1 MTPTGSPRPPQQNAS
16 RPRRVW
22 GVLGVISFLAA
33 LLGGLLPAY
42 STQAR
47 APGQIESPYQVFLPI
62 TTKAPTQPALPP
74 AGDWLGYVNFFRAT
88 AGLPAL
94 LEIQDWSEGAW
105 LHARYIVKN
114 DQVFHYENPNNPW
127 YTPEGHAAAE
137 ASNLFGS
144 FNPNET
150 IEGTIEGWMQ
160 GPFHAVGILDPALS
174 KTGYGIF
181 TEPDGGIEA
190 GAALD
195 IIRGLGPLPPS
206 TSFPIRWPG
215 PGSHIPLTAHTGEY
229 PNPLTSCP
237 GYQVPAGLP
246 ILLLVGPGD
255 LTPSVTDHSL
265 TTAGQPVE
273 HCVFDE
279 TSYVNPDNT
288 AQALGRGILGSR
300 NAVVL
305 VPRTPLTP
313 GAQYT
318 VSITVDDSPYTWSFF
333 VMP

>member
-1 MTPTGSPRPPQQNAS
+1 
-16 RPRRVW
+16 
-22 GVLGVISFLAA
+22 
-33 LLGGLLPAY
+33 
-42 STQAR
+42 
-47 APGQIESPYQVFLPI
+47 
-62 TTKAPTQPALPP
+62 
-74 AGDWLGYVNFFRAT
+74 LGYVNFYRAT

-94 LEIQDWSEGAW
+94 SENPTWSDGAW

-114 DQVFHYENPNNPW
+114 DLVFHYENPGNAW

-150 IEGTIEGWMQ
+150 IEGTIEQWMQ
-160 GPFHAVGILDPALS
+160 GPFHAVGILDPGLT

-181 TEPDGGIEA
+181 NEPDGGLET

-195 IIRGLGPLPPS
+195 IIRGLGPIPPS
-206 TSFPIRWPG
+206 ISFPIRWPG
-215 PGSHIPLTAHTGEY
+215 AGSQVPVAAHLGEY

-237 GYQVPAGLP
+237 GYQAPTGLP

-255 LTPSVTDHSL
+255 MVPTVTDHSFSS
-265 TTAGQPVE
+265 AGQPLD

-279 TSYVNPDNT
+279 TTYINPDNK
-288 AQALGRGILGSR
+288 ARDLGQGILGSR
-300 NAVVL
+300 DAIVL
-305 VPRTPLTP
+305 IPRAPLTP

-318 VSITVDDSPYTWSFF
+318 VSITVDGTPHTWSFW
-333 VMP
+333 VMDR